1 MRQDVNTLRK
11 SLFLAALT
19 AIGTLGLP
27 ALGEEDPR
35 RATRRTPV
43 VDVFER
49 CKDAVVNI
57 STTRIVPMRG
67 RGMFDDLFELPL
79 RMQSRPV
86 QSVGSGVII
95 HEDGYIVTNAHVVS
109 RASDIRVTF
118 ASGRTEPA
126 QFISIDTEHDLAI
139 IKVDAS
145 GPLPVAR
152 LGRSDDLM
160 VGETVVAIGNPMGL
174 QHTVTAGIVSALGR
188 DLPIAEDLVYRG
200 LIQTDT
206 PINPG
211 NSGGPLLNVN
221 AELIGINTAIR
232 GDAQNIGF
240 AIPVDRVWDL
250 LPALLDL
257 DPSMR
262 VRFGVRVSGHDA
274 RVIAVEEGTPAARAG
289 IRPDDRLLAFN
300 GRAIRDGI
308 DYYARLRSTPPET
321 TVRLKIARGSRTI
334 DAAVPLEKIPPPDGA
349 ALAERLFGLQ
359 LAEVPPQRRLRLGRG
374 EQAGLAVTGVVAGS
388 PAARAEIQPGDM
400 IVRLGPMTVRT
411 LEDVGMLLESVR
423 PGQPV
428 SVQGVTPE
436 GDWLYIWTRKLT
448 ARRG

>member
-1 MRQDVNTLRK
+1 
-11 SLFLAALT
+11 
-19 AIGTLGLP
+19 
-27 ALGEEDPR
+27 
-35 RATRRTPV
+35 
-43 VDVFER
+43 
-49 CKDAVVNI
+49 
-57 STTRIVPMRG
+57 
-67 RGMFDDLFELPL
+67 
-79 RMQSRPV
+79 
-86 QSVGSGVII
+86 
-95 HEDGYIVTNAHVVS
+95 
-109 RASDIRVTF
+109 
-118 ASGRTEPA
+118 
-126 QFISIDTEHDLAI
+126 
-139 IKVDAS
+139 
-145 GPLPVAR
+145 
-152 LGRSDDLM
+152 M